1 MSAKS
6 QIDNF
11 IKAYPEAK
19 IDARFGNV
27 YILNQPHSGFTLC
40 ILIYILL
47 ILDVTIHVNFP
58 NTPAYFR
65 VSPPV
70 NKPFVE
76 SNGNL
81 AYGIFAYLGL
91 KPSTDLSL
99 TVQSILKYLTPF
111 YCSSGGIIPSS
122 TSVPACIP
130 KPGVQS
136 FDSEIKMTLTP
147 KTQQINVNDCLLPS
161 V

>member
-11 IKAYPEAK
+11 IKTYPEAK

-27 YILNQPHSGFTLC
+27 YILNQPLNGFTLC
-40 ILIYILL
+40 ILVYILL
-47 ILDVTIHVNFP
+47 FLDVTIHVNFP
-58 NTPAYFR
+58 STPAYFR

-70 NKPFVE
+70 SKPFVE

-81 AYGIFAYLGL
+81 AYGIFAYLGIL
-91 KPSTDLSL
+91 PSTDLSL
-99 TVQSILKYLTPF
+99 TVKSILNYLTPF
-111 YCSSGGIIPSS
+111 YSLSDGITPSS
-122 TSVPACIP
+122 TSMPVSIS
-130 KPGVQS
+130 KPRVQS
-136 FDSEIKMTLTP
+136 FDNEIKMTLTP